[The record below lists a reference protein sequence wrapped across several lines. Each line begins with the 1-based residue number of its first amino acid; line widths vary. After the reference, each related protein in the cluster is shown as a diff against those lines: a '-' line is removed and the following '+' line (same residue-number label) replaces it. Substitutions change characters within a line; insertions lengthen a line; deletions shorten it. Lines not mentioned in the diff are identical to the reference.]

1 MANPIVQWI
10 DKWWWDES
18 IYQRFI
24 DALSNS
30 FNGSNSNPMNE
41 WIEDLL
47 LIAISLYDAFFLQY
61 SIKKYY
67 FLGAFKSRTNQ
78 IRKTTKSDS
87 FPDCPCLF

>member
-1 MANPIVQWI
+1 
-10 DKWWWDES
+10 
-18 IYQRFI
+18 
-24 DALSNS
+24 
-30 FNGSNSNPMNE
+30 MNE

-47 LIAISLYDAFFLQY
+47 LIAILLYDAFFLQY

-87 FPDCPCLF
+87 FPDCPWSF